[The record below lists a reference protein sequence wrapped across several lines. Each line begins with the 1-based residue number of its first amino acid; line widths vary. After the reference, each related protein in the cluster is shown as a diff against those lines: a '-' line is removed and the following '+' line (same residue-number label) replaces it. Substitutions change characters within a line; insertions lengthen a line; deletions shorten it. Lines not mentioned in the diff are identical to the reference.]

1 MYEDLLGPRPDK
13 TKPKKNVKDKDGEE
27 IDLEMEDSG
36 SSVPEGSPP
45 EEADPWK
52 GVADDL
58 DLEDLE
64 DMDDCDGDC
73 DNCDLECQD
82 QDDENPEGC

>member
-13 TKPKKNVKDKDGEE
+13 PDKPKEPKEEEE
-27 IDLEMEDSG
+27 IDLEMAEEAKDEG
-36 SSVPEGSPP
+36 RPVPEGDPP
-45 EEADPWK
+45 KDDPWED
-52 GVADDL
+52 VADDL

-73 DNCDLECQD
+73 DGCDLDCAA
-82 QDDENPEGC
+82 DDEDPEGC